1 MSFDASDVLV
11 SRNARYFQ
19 ARFCPRRL
27 SAVGTD
33 ASDVGAQ
40 LNSWAVPTDVTSD
53 FEWDRIGYDFDVI
66 PYRHSPAPW
75 DVHESPWPLNEIPF
89 TETGANGG
97 GRPGGRTVYMD
108 RLIVAGRLALLPA
121 SEPSSCWDSVR
132 IIVAIDFRPG
142 VKVDGAYK
150 NPTDDLFLPPD
161 ATRSHTAFAP
171 DAFPRFRVLHDQRF
185 HLRPRLVLASL
196 EDPVR
201 PIDLRMVTPAHPI
214 VFNPDDLTFPVLSQ
228 SNALQVGISTASM
241 PTMTLPYTIA
251 TGGGIIGPSP
261 IPPAPPQIIYDQQAF
276 NDVSS
281 QAIVGGPS
289 ADQNLFEISEVESRS
304 TVVPDLNPS
313 NIAGGTLVAANVGD
327 GDLGVDVHIDVDL
340 SRYYCTYQEVP
351 GVVAPDNYRL
361 VSGAVWLFIASENA
375 EAHCFDFTLESSSLR
390 STLYYVSE

>member
-33 ASDVGAQ
+33 SSDVGAQ

-53 FEWDRIGYDFDVI
+53 YDWDRIGYDFDVI

-75 DVHESPWPLNEIPF
+75 DVHESPWPLNEVPLA
-89 TETGANGG
+89 ETGANGG

-108 RLIVAGRLALLPA
+108 RLIVAGRLALLPGSA
-121 SEPSSCWDSVR
+121 PSSCWDSVR

-142 VKVDGAYK
+142 VKADGAYK
-150 NPTDDLFLPPD
+150 NPVDDLFLPPD
-161 ATRSHTAFAP
+161 ATRSHTAFSP

-201 PIDLRMVTPAHPI
+201 PIDLRLRSAAHPI
-214 VFNPDDLTFPVLSQ
+214 TYNPDDLVYPVLSQ
-228 SNALQVGISTASM
+228 SNSLQIGIQTAQM
-241 PTMTLPYTIA
+241 PTMALPYTIA
-251 TGGGIIGPSP
+251 GPGGIIGPSAP
-261 IPPAPPQIIYDQQAF
+261 LPAPPQIIYDQQAW
-276 NDVSS
+276 NNVSS
-281 QAIVGGPS
+281 QAIVGGAS
-289 ADQNLFEISEVESRS
+289 HGQNLLGVPVVSTDS
-304 TVVPDLNPS
+304 TVVPDPFPS
-313 NIAGGTLVAANVGD
+313 NLGGGDLVATNVGD
-327 GDLGVDVHIDVDL
+327 GDLGVDVNIDVDL
-340 SRYYCTYQEVP
+340 SKYYCTFEAVD
-351 GVVAPDNYRL
+351 VAAPDNYRL

-375 EAHCFDFTLESSSLR
+375 AAHCFDFTLESSSLR